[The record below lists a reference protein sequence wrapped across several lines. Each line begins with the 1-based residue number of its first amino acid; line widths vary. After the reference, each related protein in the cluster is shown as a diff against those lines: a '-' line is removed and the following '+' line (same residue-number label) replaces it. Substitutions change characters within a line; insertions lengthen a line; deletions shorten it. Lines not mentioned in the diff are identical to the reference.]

1 MGIVAE
7 AKRIIRKRFI
17 SGLLVVVPL
26 IMTFVLLRW
35 LVEFIDGLLR
45 PLIVDLFG
53 TNYDFPLVGF
63 IVTFM
68 LILLMGIIASS
79 YVGRKL
85 VSLWDKQLSRIPII
99 NFVYGAAKQLM
110 QALAIPQNKSF
121 KSVVMVEYP
130 RRGVYALGFLA
141 NEINMSSNGE
151 DRKFLSVFIATTP
164 TPFSGFIVLFPE
176 YEVMYL
182 DMTIEQ
188 GIKFFVSGS
197 IITPDCLTP
206 KVPKHILD
214 KYNIKTD
221 SLEKVD
227 SVNEPE

>member
-1 MGIVAE
+1 MGFVTEIKNVL
-7 AKRIIRKRFI
+7 RKRFI

-26 IMTFVLLRW
+26 ILTFVLLRW

-53 TNYDFPLVGF
+53 ADFDFPLIGF
-63 IVTFM
+63 IVTFL
-68 LILLMGIIASS
+68 LILLMGIVASS
-79 YVGRKL
+79 YIGRQL
-85 VSLWDKQLSRIPII
+85 VNLWDKQLSRIPII
-99 NFVYGAAKQLM
+99 NFIHGAAKQFV

-121 KSVVMVEYP
+121 KSVVLVEYP
-130 RRGVYALGFLA
+130 RRGAYALGFLA
-141 NEINMSSNGE
+141 NEITVNTDGQS
-151 DRKFLSVFIATTP
+151 KKLLSVFIASTP

-176 YEVMYL
+176 QEVRYL

-197 IITPDCLTP
+197 IITPDSLTP